1 MNLKTTLNRLDIRF
15 KSINHFKSA
24 KMMSRNVLSVLLI
37 FFLAIGA
44 NAQSSKLKQA
54 KRMMDNLNYIQAIEI
69 YNQVLEKNDVAEA
82 KINIAEAY
90 RKIGDAGNGEFWYGQ
105 VVRLAEAEPIAK
117 LHYGQMLQ
125 RNGKCELA
133 REWYNQYIE
142 AVPDD
147 LRGQYLSRAC
157 DYEQEL
163 MTKGAG
169 IFEVKHLD
177 FNSDLDD
184 FGPNYYGD
192 GIIFASDRDKGS
204 MVKREHGWTGQP
216 FLELYYSEA
225 KETEKG
231 EDGMCGE
238 FVYARPEKFGN
249 KLNSKYHDAVVTFA
263 PGGKEIFFTRNNII
277 GRKVGKDDEGYV
289 RLKVYS
295 ASEVSDGKFGNL
307 ESLPFNSDEY
317 SVAHPALS
325 PDGNTLYFASD
336 MPGGFGDMDIYLS
349 KKESG
354 RWGPPENLGPAI
366 NSEGREVFP
375 FMDINNR
382 LYYSSDGLIGLGG
395 LDIFYTTEKVP
406 GEWSIPENVG
416 FPINTISDDLG
427 VIFNEAGT
435 CGYFASNR
443 AGGVGGDDIYSF
455 KKVAV
460 PVEVYVYDSE
470 TDEPIEGAVVLEDCN
485 GRELVT
491 GEDGTAIIEMKLA
504 ACCNFN
510 ASADGYNENEEEACT
525 NELENGRVEIPLEP
539 SLKYSLEGIVFDDGT
554 GLPMEGAVIEVT
566 DDCDGD
572 PIDTYITDNSGRFQ
586 FDLKGDC
593 CYAVK
598 GSKQR
603 YLADMKENLCTADG
617 ESPEAVKLFL
627 SPTVYPPDVTPPPG
641 PGGEDNDDE
650 NQGDPYTN
658 INKPEPQFNK
668 DPIYKDEDGLW
679 RDQTNGELADG
690 YITIAGEEVLFQKG
704 DAPDDFELTPTRI
717 PAPDPQ
723 RTEGGTIPYLVH
735 IYYDFDQSYIR
746 DDAKPELEQLYTTM
760 TMNPEIII
768 ELGSHTD
775 ARGSKSYNKRLSQRR
790 AEAVVKWLVSK
801 GIARDRMVPVGY
813 GETMTVNGCKDFIPC
828 SERDHQLNRRTEFRV
843 IGCKNCADKTEK
855 IISQP
860 STSMKIDECSDC
872 PF

>member
-1 MNLKTTLNRLDIRF
+1 
-15 KSINHFKSA
+15 
-24 KMMSRNVLSVLLI
+24 MSRNVFSVLLI
-37 FFLAIGA
+37 FFLAVGA
-44 NAQSSKLKQA
+44 NAQGSKLKQA

-225 KETEKG
+225 KESSKG

-238 FVYARPEKFGN
+238 FVYGRPEKFGN

-263 PGGKEIFFTRNNII
+263 PGGKEIFFTRNNLI
-277 GRKVGKDDEGYV
+277 GSKVGKDDQGYV

-366 NSEGREVFP
+366 NTEGREVFP

-395 LDIFYTTEKVP
+395 LDIFYTSEKVP

-460 PVEVYVYDSE
+460 PVEIYVYDSE

-525 NELENGRVEIPLEP
+525 NDLENGRVEIPLEP

-554 GLPMEGAVIEVT
+554 GLPMEGAIIEVT
-566 DDCDGD
+566 DDCDGE
-572 PIDTYITDNSGRFQ
+572 PIGSYVTDNSGRFQ

-627 SPTVYPPDVTPPPG
+627 QPTVYSDTDTKTIDPTRPPSNPTNEFENNGTITTPPTYNT
-641 PGGEDNDDE
+641 NDLD
-650 NQGDPYTN
+650 DPISEQ
-658 INKPEPQFNK
+658 INKYYDDSEAIWKNQV
-668 DPIYKDEDGLW
+668 DGKPL
-679 RDQTNGELADG
+679 DG
-690 YITIAGEEVLFQKG
+690 YVDGTLYIKG
-704 DAPDDFELTPTRI
+704 VPQDSGNDSRRHDESPNTTTPTVNE
-717 PAPDPQ
+717 P
-723 RTEGGTIPYLVH
+723 IPYLVH

-843 IGCKNCADKTEK
+843 IGCKNCDDKTEK